1 MPAMNVLIFG
11 GKGYMGQEFLRLYP
25 GAVAPSVDIADST
38 AVAKALEEH
47 KPDIVINTAGKTGRP
62 NIDWCEEH
70 KEETVRSNITGPLV
84 LLDECAKRDIYFVHL
99 GSGCIYEG
107 DNGGKGFTEEDPANY
122 MGSFYSR
129 TKAYCDQILREF
141 PMLILRLRMP
151 FDGSVHERNLLSKIS
166 KYPRVLDTENSLTY
180 MPDFFAAAMALIEKR
195 KTGIYN
201 IVNPG
206 TMSPFRIMEMYKEIV
221 NPTHEFEK
229 LTMDQL
235 SEVATTGRSNCMLN
249 GEKLASEGIEMRSA
263 EEAVREALT
272 AIASQKG

>member
-1 MPAMNVLIFG
+1 
-11 GKGYMGQEFLRLYP
+11 MGQEFLQLYP
-25 GAVAPSVDIADST
+25 GAVAPSVDIADCT
-38 AVAKALEEH
+38 AVASALDEH
-47 KPDIVINTAGKTGRP
+47 KPDVVINTAGKTGRP

-107 DNGGKGFTEEDPANY
+107 DNGGKGFAEEDPANY
-122 MGSFYSR
+122 VGSFYSR

-141 PMLILRLRMP
+141 PVLILRLRMP

-180 MPDFFAAAMALIEKR
+180 MPDFFAAATALIEKR

-221 NPTHEFEK
+221 DPTHEFEK

-272 AIASQKG
+272 AIASQRG